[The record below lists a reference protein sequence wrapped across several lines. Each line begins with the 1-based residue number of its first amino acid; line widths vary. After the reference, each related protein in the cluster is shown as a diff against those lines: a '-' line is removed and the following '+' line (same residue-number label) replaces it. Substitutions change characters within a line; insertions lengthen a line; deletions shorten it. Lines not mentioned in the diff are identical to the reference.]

1 MSIKLY
7 VEGGGDSKELK
18 ARCRRGFR
26 KFIEKA
32 GLEGRMPRIV
42 ACGGRQNAYDSFVAA
57 FDVEGPIPM
66 LLVDAEDPLTAAN
79 PWEHLHNRD
88 TWARPNGA
96 GDDQCHLM
104 VQVMESWFLA
114 DRPALKSF
122 YDHEFQESALPGNPR
137 VEQISKADVLDR
149 LARATRSPKT
159 KKSYDKGSHGFDILG
174 EINPLVVERAAPYA
188 KRFLDTLR
196 AWAHRE

>member
-57 FDVEGPIPM
+57 LDVEGPMGPIPM
-66 LLVDAEDPLTAAN
+66 LLVDAEDL
-79 PWEHLHNRD
+79 
-88 TWARPNGA
+88 
-96 GDDQCHLM
+96 
-104 VQVMESWFLA
+104 
-114 DRPALKSF
+114 
-122 YDHEFQESALPGNPR
+122 
-137 VEQISKADVLDR
+137 
-149 LARATRSPKT
+149 
-159 KKSYDKGSHGFDILG
+159 
-174 EINPLVVERAAPYA
+174 
-188 KRFLDTLR
+188 
-196 AWAHRE
+196 